1 MYAVVTAGN
10 RQFKVFPGD
19 VFQVEKID
27 APVGDTVELDQ
38 VRMLVKDD
46 GIVVNPEALAG
57 AKVVCHVVGQGRSRK
72 VRVFKKKRKKNYTR
86 LHGHRQ
92 AFTALKVAEIVG

>member
-10 RQFKVFPGD
+10 KQYKVFPGD
-19 VFQVEKID
+19 VFQVDQID

-46 GIVVNPEALAG
+46 GIVVDPKALSG
-57 AKVVCHVVGQGRSRK
+57 AKVVCHVVGQGRARK
-72 VRVFKKKRKKNYTR
+72 IQVFKKKRKNNYTR

-92 AFTALKVAEIVG
+92 TFTALKVAEIVG